1 MEAPRVFVPLRIA
14 SGDVLELN
22 DEQAHKLAHVLRL
35 RAGAALRVFNGQ
47 DGEFAACLEMQGKR
61 LAARILGQ
69 SRAQTSLADVRLL
82 MAPLKR
88 SAMEWAVEKA
98 TELGAAVLQPVLTT
112 RSVIDHVRID
122 RLRAI
127 VQASA
132 EQCERLELTRIDE
145 AAGLPQ
151 ALQAWPSG
159 ASLLF
164 ADEAAALPIS
174 GGHRAMPL
182 VSALLEIASQS
193 TLGLLIGPE
202 GGFTPQERA
211 SLLACPFVKAVSLGP
226 RILRAE
232 TAAIAALSLIQ
243 AHWGD
248 WRAPLC

>member
-1 MEAPRVFVPLRIA
+1 MEAPRVFVPLKIA
-14 SGDVLELN
+14 SGDVLALN

-47 DGEFAACLEMQGKR
+47 DGEFAACLEMHGKR
-61 LAARILGQ
+61 PAARILGQ
-69 SRAQTSLADVRLL
+69 TRAQTSLADVRLL

-98 TELGAAVLQPVLTT
+98 TELGAAVLQPVLTA

-132 EQCERLELTRIDE
+132 EQCERLELTQIDE
-145 AAGLPQ
+145 TASLPQ
-151 ALQAWPSG
+151 ALRAWPHG

-164 ADEAAALPIS
+164 ADETAALSIS
-174 GGHRAMPL
+174 GGHRAVPL
-182 VSALLEIASQS
+182 AGALSEIASQS